1 MCHASRGGVRS
12 RENNFCLR
20 ASIWG
25 LPSIQVLKRPHF
37 AAGLRRRQDVK
48 RAIAILLLGF
58 AGAGVSLATM
68 AQPSA
73 TGAPAIPQTALGQR
87 LSEWLEQCRTPD
99 REAFAAWAR
108 AHIPDSQQ
116 DPEQRDFNFELCRDN
131 GPFKL
136 MKIPRSDDRSLSA
149 VIASDASLSWWALR
163 FEREASGKLTLA
175 VMPSLPPE
183 SFWQG
188 RLSDADI
195 ARQHAQLVRH
205 YVDRGAFSGI
215 SIVERGGQVI
225 GFASGGYADG
235 ARRTTFTPATRF
247 TIGSMGKMFTAV
259 AIGQLIEARKLSVD
273 DTVGKFFPAYPNAAV
288 RDKVTVGMLL
298 SHTSGMGD
306 FLDKRTA
313 TMMKNGTLRATELM
327 PLYQDDALLFAPGTR
342 WEYSNAGFALAGAIV
357 EKLSGKTYPDYIRD
371 HIFRVARMSDSDPN
385 NVPVTTNLVVPYTK
399 AAPNAPTRDRQVAQA
414 DIGTPA
420 GGAISS
426 GRDLIRFAQA
436 LNNGTL
442 VSAQTLA
449 EMKKSRTVGMPA
461 PPSGYGM
468 QLLNLYGQEVAGH
481 GGGFPGVSANFLMV
495 GRSPTS
501 VITLSN
507 FDPPA
512 SDNIAMPIATL
523 LAARAS
529 HDKTN

>member
-1 MCHASRGGVRS
+1 M
-12 RENNFCLR
+12 
-20 ASIWG
+20 
-25 LPSIQVLKRPHF
+25 KRVV
-37 AAGLRRRQDVK
+37 ALM
-48 RAIAILLLGF
+48 LLGL
-58 AGAGVSLATM
+58 AGAGVSLTTM
-68 AQPSA
+68 AQPS
-73 TGAPAIPQTALGQR
+73 TSVAPAIPQTVLGQR
-87 LSEWLEQCRTPD
+87 LSEWLDQCRAPN

-108 AHIPDSQQ
+108 AHAPGLQQ
-116 DPEQRDFNFELCRDN
+116 DAEQRDLHFELCRDN
-131 GPFKL
+131 GPFNL
-136 MKIPRSDDRSLSA
+136 MKVPRSDDRSLTA
-149 VIASDASLSWWALR
+149 VIASEASLSWWTLR
-163 FEREASGKLTLA
+163 FEREASGKLALA

-205 YVDRGAFSGI
+205 FVDRGAFSGI
-215 SIVERGGQVI
+215 SIVERGGQMI
-225 GFASGGYADG
+225 GFASGGYADR
-235 ARRTTFTPATRF
+235 ARSIPFTPATRF

-259 AIGQLIEARKLSVD
+259 AIGQLIEARKLSVN

-298 SHTSGMGD
+298 SHTSGLGD

-313 TMMKNGTLRATELM
+313 EMMKNGIVRAADLM

-357 EKLSGKTYPDYIRD
+357 EKLSGKTYADYVRD
-371 HIFRVARMSDSDPN
+371 HIFRVARMADSDPN
-385 NVPVTTNLVVPYTK
+385 NIPAITNLVVPYTK
-399 AAPNAPTRDRQVAQA
+399 EGPNGARGDMHVAQA

-426 GRDLIRFAQA
+426 GRDLVRFARA
-436 LNNGTL
+436 LNDGTL

-449 EMKKSRTVGMPA
+449 EMKTSRTVGMPA

-481 GGGFPGVSANFLMV
+481 GGGFPGVSANLLMV

-529 HDKTN
+529 HDKIK